1 VIWAIIMPSWGL
13 SMEEGTLV
21 DWQVNE
27 GARVAIGDE
36 LVEIETSKISNR
48 LEAPHEGVLRRQV
61 AKSRQTIPCGDLIGI
76 IATEEVSETAIDA
89 FIAQFPRPLRTV
101 SSAGEKAV
109 SDSISKVELPS
120 GDWLQC
126 ESLGKHGSAV
136 VLIHGFGGD
145 SKTWL
150 FNQARLAER
159 HRTHAF
165 DLPGHG
171 GSSRCVKH
179 GSIQELAHSVA
190 YALDNLK
197 LDRIHL
203 VGHSMGAAIAL
214 ALCERQP
221 ETIASVSL
229 VAPFAF
235 GGRANQRYLS
245 DFISAQRSRDVQRCL
260 AMLFTDPKAVRRD
273 MVEEVLRHKR
283 LDGVT
288 ETLEKIAT
296 CVLREPAPD
305 PDLKIPTNRMLVLR
319 GMHDN
324 IISDVTVPAGV
335 RLETLTRSGHM
346 PQMEEPDSVNVLLL
360 EHFANADGAGAQVP

>member
-1 VIWAIIMPSWGL
+1 MPSWGL

-21 DWQVNE
+21 AWQVDE

-36 LVEIETSKISNR
+36 LLEIETSKISNR
-48 LEAPHEGVLRRQV
+48 VEAPHEGVLRRQV

-76 IATEEVSETAIDA
+76 IATEEISEAAIDD
-89 FIAQFPRPLRTV
+89 FIAKFPRPARTV
-101 SSAGEKAV
+101 SPAGEKGV
-109 SDSISKVELPS
+109 SDSTSTVELPS
-120 GDWLQC
+120 GDWLRC
-126 ESLGKHGSAV
+126 ETLGKHGSAV
-136 VLIHGFGGD
+136 VLLHGFGGD

-150 FNQARLAER
+150 FNQGRLAER

-171 GSSRCVKH
+171 GSSRRVKH
-179 GSIQELAHSVA
+179 GSIQELADSVA
-190 YALDNLK
+190 YALDKLK

-235 GGRANQRYLS
+235 GGRANQRYIS
-245 DFISAQRSRDVQRCL
+245 DFVSAQRSRDVQRCL
-260 AMLFTDPKAVRRD
+260 VMLFADPKAVRRE

-288 ETLEKIAT
+288 ETLEKIAAS
-296 CVLREPAPD
+296 VLRETAPEV
-305 PDLKIPTNRMLVLR
+305 DLKIPTNRMLVLR

-324 IISDVTVPAGV
+324 IISDARVPAGV
-335 RLETLTRSGHM
+335 RLEMFTRSGHM
-346 PQMEEPDSVNVLLL
+346 PQMEEPGSVNGLLL